1 MKRKRLLLTTSVGM
15 GVMAVLILLGL
26 LSSPSTAVTAGP
38 APSIPNAAAGAAALS
53 RSDVTPLHYVA
64 ITGTDSGDCSMPVS
78 ACLTIQYA
86 VDQANEGD

>member
-1 MKRKRLLLTTSVGM
+1 L
-15 GVMAVLILLGL
+15 AVLLFIVD
-26 LSSPSTAVTAGP
+26 AF
-38 APSIPNAAAGAAALS
+38 
-53 RSDVTPLHYVA
+53 YVA